1 MRSARDFDGE
11 SLETKMHRWREL
23 AETRTLEW
31 TPLEDEAFDELEQRL
46 NLPRATGVRHDSF

>member
-11 SLETKMHRWREL
+11 SLETMMHRWREL

-31 TPLEDEAFDELEQRL
+31 TPLEDEAFDELEYRL
-46 NLPRATGVRHDSF
+46 NLPLPPA